1 MRYTVV
7 WLPSAEE
14 ELANIWN
21 GAVDRQAVSRI
32 ADEIEV
38 LLRTSSQARGGN
50 GEGTH
55 AFTIFPLAVILEVSP
70 DDRKVTILEVF
81 HLL

>member
-21 GAVDRQAVSRI
+21 GAADRQAVRRA
-32 ADEIEV
+32 ADQIEV
-38 LLRTSSQARGGN
+38 LLRTSSQVRGGN

-55 AFTIFPLAVILEVSP
+55 AFTIFPLAVIFEVSP
-70 DDRKVTILEVF
+70 DDRKVTVVEVF
-81 HLL
+81 HVP

>member
-21 GAVDRQAVSRI
+21 GAVDRQAVSQA

-55 AFTIFPLAVILEVSP
+55 AFTIFPLTVILEVSP

>member
-14 ELANIWN
+14 ELANTWN
-21 GAVDRQAVSRI
+21 SAVDRQAVSQA

-38 LLRTSSQARGGN
+38 LLRTSSQAGGGN

-55 AFTIFPLAVILEVSP
+55 AFTLFPLAVIFEVSP
-70 DDRKVTILEVF
+70 DDRKVTVLEVF

>member
-14 ELANIWN
+14 ELAHIWN
-21 GAVDRQAVSRI
+21 GAVDRQAVSRA

-50 GEGTH
+50 DEGTD
-55 AFTIFPLAVILEVSP
+55 AFTIFPLAVIFEVSP
-70 DDRKVTILEVF
+70 DDRKVTVLEVF